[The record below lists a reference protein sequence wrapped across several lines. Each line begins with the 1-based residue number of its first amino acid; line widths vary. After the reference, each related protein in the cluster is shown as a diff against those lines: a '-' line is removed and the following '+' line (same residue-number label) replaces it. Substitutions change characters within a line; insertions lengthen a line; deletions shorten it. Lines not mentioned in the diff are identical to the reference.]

1 MGRIDALD
9 ATVSRPDSDSPE
21 ITKDV
26 ALYPDRQELRKAVR
40 SFETRDS
47 LIYAF
52 ELGRIVERMNVR
64 WAEPLVKHEKSRRK
78 GQSGG
83 MECRKAKAVR
93 IFNEFMPAEHPLP
106 DNNKGT
112 LIKWIIKR
120 FAEDGEKVSERSLST
135 YLKGLS

>member
-9 ATVSRPDSDSPE
+9 ATVSRPDSDSPK
-21 ITKDV
+21 ITKD
-26 ALYPDRQELRKAVR
+26 AWLFIQTARELRKAVR

-93 IFNEFMPAEHPLP
+93 IFNEFRANIRRQITTRAP
-106 DNNKGT
+106 
-112 LIKWIIKR
+112 
-120 FAEDGEKVSERSLST
+120 
-135 YLKGLS
+135 